1 VTSPPTVW
9 SVLGIDTTG
18 DQIAIRR
25 AYASR
30 LKVTHPEDDPQ
41 GFQRLRAAYEQAL
54 RWAASQTAKSSMPI
68 AARTSQATNRVEAP
82 ALAVQAPVED
92 AAAAS
97 PHHAPPS
104 DIQTALVALRD
115 SLKADASAEASAAT
129 EENLTRVLGLAT
141 LLDLTRQGE
150 VEHTVAR
157 VLLES
162 VPRSDP
168 LLRRAAERF
177 GWTSNERGGRNQAFS
192 RVCDRLRAR
201 DLETAL
207 HSGEHWMSAA
217 YRALTRAPRPLE
229 WRLRAMVFGLGEE
242 VRALLDKCEVERLWL
257 GPSLNRG
264 ALAWWQT
271 YFSEPHMTRGS
282 LAFAGGVGVLGFFV
296 ALGREPGFPPRLLQ
310 DVAVGIA
317 SAVGVLLVRRYMV
330 DWPLMF
336 VRRRWSK
343 GLPASVRFGWF
354 PTSLVLLGVAGFLPS
369 HLSLYAV
376 LPLALAAFFWSFVV
390 QEWEA
395 RNLAR
400 ADRLRVL
407 WPRVLV
413 NVPMAAWLINAC
425 VTPGCFGCALTGFA
439 AAGASFSG
447 NDVLANAWRV
457 DPSPAQRRLMLGSLL
472 LAAILLAAG
481 LWMHWLQPSR
491 AEVAVVAGLVLL
503 QRPMSTSLTSDLLK
517 LRYYILFGGLFVIP
531 GVMAAFDPTFRE
543 PVQLYG
549 MWFTVGV
556 IVSLVMVALHE
567 RGLIGSD

>member
-1 VTSPPTVW
+1 
-9 SVLGIDTTG
+9 L
-18 DQIAIRR
+18 
-25 AYASR
+25 
-30 LKVTHPEDDPQ
+30 THPEDDPQ

-54 RWAASQTAKSSMPI
+54 RWAASQTAKSSVPI
-68 AARTSQATNRVEAP
+68 APPTTQPASRTEG
-82 ALAVQAPVED
+82 
-92 AAAAS
+92 AAS
-97 PHHAPPS
+97 PDQSPPQAAPAAPPGQTPPS
-104 DIQTALVALRD
+104 DIQVALVALRD
-115 SLKADASAEASAAT
+115 SLKADASAEASIAR
-129 EENLTRVLGLAT
+129 EENLTRVLSLAT
-141 LLDLTRQGE
+141 SLDVTRQGE
-150 VEHTVAR
+150 VEHTMAR

-168 LLRRAAERF
+168 LMRRAAERF

-201 DLETAL
+201 DFEAAL
-207 HSGEHWMSAA
+207 QSSEHWMSAA

-229 WRLRAMVFGLGEE
+229 WRLRAVVLGLDEG

-257 GPSLNRG
+257 GPSLNRD
-264 ALAWWQT
+264 ALAWWQK
-271 YFSEPHMTRGS
+271 YFNEPHITRGS

-296 ALGREPGFPPRLLQ
+296 ALGRDPGFPPRLLQ

-317 SAVGVLLVRRYMV
+317 SAVAVLLIRRYMV

-336 VRRRWSK
+336 VRRWWSK
-343 GLPASVRFGWF
+343 GLPTPVRIGWF

-369 HLSLYAV
+369 QLSLYAV
-376 LPLALAAFFWSFVV
+376 LPLALATFFWSFVV

-457 DPSPAQRRLMLGSLL
+457 DPSPAQRQLMLGSLL
-472 LAAILLAAG
+472 IAAILLAAG

-531 GVMAAFDPTFRE
+531 GVIAAFDPTFRE

-549 MWFTVGV
+549 MWFTIGV
-556 IVSLVMVALHE
+556 IVSLVMVALHQ